1 MCALWFIRTTGY
13 LLGAGL
19 DVLACAVAA
28 HEDTGS
34 LDDQVNALH
43 PHTDPVNSLIAAD
56 LPAGSVLGD
65 IYGDCAIVYMSAAL
79 IISPCC
85 ARAT

>member
-1 MCALWFIRTTGY
+1 MTTAY

-34 LDDQVNALH
+34 LNDQVNALQ
-43 PHTDPVNSLIAAD
+43 PHRDPVHSLIAAD
-56 LPAGSVLGD
+56 LPGAHAQLDKSIL
-65 IYGDCAIVYMSAAL
+65 
-79 IISPCC
+79 
-85 ARAT
+85 